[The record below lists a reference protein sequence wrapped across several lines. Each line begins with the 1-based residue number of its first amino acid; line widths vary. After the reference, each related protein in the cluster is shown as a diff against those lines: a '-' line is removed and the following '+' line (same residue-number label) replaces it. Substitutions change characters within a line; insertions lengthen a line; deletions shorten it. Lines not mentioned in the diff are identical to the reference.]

1 MIQNLKIRRIRPED
15 AKELERIQEQITKS
29 VSKTDFHRI
38 IQKQLKKN
46 EDVSLVAEI
55 DGKIVGYM
63 ICYLIYAGFGI
74 DKSAWIATFG
84 IDPKFMGQGIGKK
97 LAQEVFEIYKK
108 LGVKNVYTS
117 VKWDSVDLLSFFKT
131 LGFDRSEF
139 INLTKELNNKD
150 SST

>member
-1 MIQNLKIRRIRPED
+1 MIQGLKIRNIKPED
-15 AKELERIQEQITKS
+15 ANELERIQEQITKS
-29 VSKTDFHRI
+29 SLKTDFHRI
-38 IQKQLKKN
+38 IQEQLKKN

-63 ICYLIYAGFGI
+63 ICYVIYAGFGI

-97 LAQEVFEIYKK
+97 LAEEVFKISKK
-108 LGVKNVYTS
+108 RGIRHIYTS

-139 INLTKELNNKD
+139 INLRKELSKK
-150 SST
+150 